1 MPTKS
6 EISQIVLNAKNGAQ
20 DEIRRKYLKEL
31 SDYTRRD
38 TILYCSAYTIPQA
51 SGAPSEALS
60 LVPGDMQG
68 FMSSLTGL
76 SNEKLDIIIHS
87 PGGSSEAVE
96 QVVQYLRS
104 KYRNIRAIVPQNAMS
119 AATML
124 ACACDEIIM
133 GKHSA
138 IGPIDP
144 QITFPMQNGNL
155 FTAPAHSILNEF
167 NQAKTEIL
175 ANPGVAPLWIPK
187 LANWP
192 AGILDICN
200 NTIQLSK
207 DKVKNWLAA
216 YMFAGQ
222 QDGTN
227 KADSIANWLGTFS
240 NHLTHG
246 RPISITEAGRRGLVV
261 TPLESDQNLQEKV
274 LSVFHASIVT
284 FEVTSCV
291 KIIENQNGVGS
302 FITLNRK

>member
-6 EISQIVLNAKNGAQ
+6 EITQRVVNAKNGAQ
-20 DEIRRKYLKEL
+20 DEIRRAYLKDL
-31 SDYTRRD
+31 ADYTNRD
-38 TILYCSAYTIPQA
+38 TLLYCSAYTTPQA
-51 SGAPSEALS
+51 NGVPSEALS
-60 LVPGDMQG
+60 LVTGDTQG
-68 FMSSLTGL
+68 FMSSLHGL
-76 SNEKLDIIIHS
+76 SNDNLDLIIHS

-96 QVVQYLRS
+96 QIVIYLRS
-104 KYRNIRAIVPQNAMS
+104 KYQHIRAIIPQNAMS

-175 ANPGVAPLWIPK
+175 SNPGVAPLWIPK
-187 LANWP
+187 LSNWP

-207 DKVKNWLAA
+207 EKVKNWLTS
-216 YMFAGQ
+216 YMFRGQ
-222 QDGTN
+222 RDGSV
-227 KADSIANWLGTFS
+227 KADAIANWLGTFS

-246 RPISITEAGRRGLVV
+246 RPIPIAEAGGQGLIVK
-261 TPLESDQNLQEKV
+261 PLEADQDLQEKV
-274 LSVFHASIVT
+274 LSVFHSSIVT
-284 FEVTSCV
+284 FEVTNCV
-291 KIIENQNGVGS
+291 KIIENQNGIGT
-302 FITLNRK
+302 FITVSRK

>member
-6 EISQIVLNAKNGAQ
+6 EIAQIVLNAKNGAQ
-20 DEIRRKYLKEL
+20 DEIRRSYLKDL
-31 SDYTRRD
+31 SDYTHRD
-38 TILYCSAYTIPQA
+38 TLLYCSAYTTPQA
-51 SGAPSEALS
+51 NGVPSDALS
-60 LVPGDMQG
+60 LVTGDTQG
-68 FMSSLTGL
+68 FMSSLHGL
-76 SNEKLDIIIHS
+76 TNNELDLIIHS

-96 QVVQYLRS
+96 QIVIYLRS
-104 KYRNIRAIVPQNAMS
+104 KYQHIRAIIPQNAMS

-144 QITFPMQNGNL
+144 QITFPMQNGSL

-167 NQAKTEIL
+167 NQAKSEIL

-200 NTIQLSK
+200 NTIKLSK
-207 DKVKNWLAA
+207 DKVKNWLMS
-216 YMFAGQ
+216 YMFNGQ
-222 QDGTN
+222 QDGAT
-227 KADSIANWLGTFS
+227 KADSIANWLGTFG

-246 RPISITEAGRRGLVV
+246 RPIPISEAQAQGLNVS
-261 TPLESDQNLQEKV
+261 PLEADQDMQEKV
-274 LSVFHASIVT
+274 LSVFHSSIVT
-284 FEVTSCV
+284 FEVTNCV
-291 KIIENQNGVGS
+291 KIIENQNGKGT
-302 FITLNRK
+302 FITVNRK

>member
-6 EISQIVLNAKNGAQ
+6 EITQNVLNAKNGAQ
-20 DEIRRKYLKEL
+20 DEIRRNFLKEL
-31 SDYTRRD
+31 SDYTKRD
-38 TILYCSAYTIPQA
+38 TLLYCSAYTTPQA
-51 SGAPSEALS
+51 NGVPSDALS
-60 LVPGDMQG
+60 LVTGDMQG
-68 FMSSLTGL
+68 FMSSLHGL
-76 SNEKLDIIIHS
+76 NNKNLDLIIHS

-96 QVVQYLRS
+96 QIVIYLRS
-104 KYRNIRAIVPQNAMS
+104 KYNHIRAIIPQNAMS

-144 QITFPMQNGNL
+144 QITFPMQNGTL

-175 ANPGVAPLWIPK
+175 ANSGVAPLWIPK
-187 LANWP
+187 LSNWP

-207 DKVKNWLAA
+207 DKIKNWLAS
-216 YMFAGQ
+216 YMFVDEQNG
-222 QDGTN
+222 N
-227 KADSIANWLGTFS
+227 VLADKIANWLGTFG

-246 RPISITEAGRRGLVV
+246 RPISISDAQSQGLKVV
-261 TPLESDQNLQEKV
+261 SLESDQNFQEKV
-274 LSVFHASIVT
+274 LSVFHSSIVT
-284 FEVTSCV
+284 FEVTNCV
-291 KIIENQNGVGS
+291 KIIENQNGKGT
-302 FITLNRK
+302 FITVNRK